1 MNIKSLIKVFEEFFR
16 EYGEVLL
23 VLSIPIVFFIA
34 LGILIYHDEQDPG
47 YKTNSDNSN
56 ITIHTVD
63 NHEYLVYQYDRS
75 GGICHKVD
83 CKFCMTKSNT
93 INMTK

>member
-1 MNIKSLIKVFEEFFR
+1 MNIKSVIESAIEFFK

-23 VLSIPIVFFIA
+23 VLSIPIVFFIS
-34 LGILIYHDEQDPG
+34 LGILICYDKPDPR
-47 YKTNSDNSN
+47 YKTNADNSN

-63 NHEYLVYQYDRS
+63 NHEYLVYQYDRA

-83 CKFCMTKSNT
+83 CKFCVAKNG
-93 INMTK
+93 KD